1 MFNIRVPLSHL
12 SCSST
17 AFLTSTN
24 GSSILPDAID
34 RNLNHWLHA
43 FHPTLKQPENSVGCT
58 LTISQFQPLPTS
70 TVTSFISAKLTS
82 HQDHCI
88 SLPAGFLFLHWPPW
102 CQQPECSSLHL
113 RRITPLLKPFQELL
127 KPLKLKSRCL
137 QWHYEALW
145 NLAFQ
150 DLFDLMVNYFAF
162 LCVLQPNWPPCCS
175 SNRLDATVLLDYLQE
190 YCLQGSPKPIPSSP
204 PSGHSSTITSPD
216 PHQSLL
222 NDNTILATLYP
233 LSLLHFPHSTCD
245 SLPHHI
251 FYLSYFCLPP
261 DMYTL
266 QGQRFFWTLFCTM
279 ASLSSS

>member
-1 MFNIRVPLSHL
+1 MFSIRVPLSHL
-12 SCSST
+12 SYFST

-24 GSSILPDAID
+24 GNSILPDVID
-34 RNLNHWLHA
+34 KNLYHWQPA

-137 QWHYEALW
+137 KWHMRLSRIWLSKTSSNSWSSTLLSFVYCSQTGLPAAL
-145 NLAFQ
+145 Q
-150 DLFDLMVNYFAF
+150 TDLMPLYCSTTCKNIAF
-162 LCVLQPNWPPCCS
+162 RDPHSPF
-175 SNRLDATVLLDYLQE
+175 LDHL
-190 YCLQGSPKPIPSSP
+190 LQGIPQPSP
-204 PSGHSSTITSPD
+204 PQILTS
-216 PHQSLL
+216 
-222 NDNTILATLYP
+222 
-233 LSLLHFPHSTCD
+233 HF
-245 SLPHHI
+245 
-251 FYLSYFCLPP
+251 
-261 DMYTL
+261 
-266 QGQRFFWTLFCTM
+266 
-279 ASLSSS
+279 